1 MRWERA
7 YILHA
12 SFKNSSLG
20 FHLKYSLLEKRHWL
34 TAFTTLKREKNHE
47 EWTNVSKFLGD
58 FKFVWPTD
66 KVLLERVKLREPN
79 FFPTP
84 TQYIYFFLKSK
95 KIGELRPLLKFQ
107 EISMCSL
114 WDKSVQSF
122 GEFRYMVVLFRNKKI
137 AKTWNL
143 LFSKTTYKNV
153 KIFLVIFFLVNIF
166 HFMQKNTFCFTWQ
179 CTFSVYRSN
188 SVHVLI
194 THTSVFL

>member
-1 MRWERA
+1 MHWERA

-12 SFKNSSLG
+12 SFKNSSLD
-20 FHLKYSLLEKRHWL
+20 FHLKSSLLEKRHWL
-34 TAFTTLKREKNHE
+34 TAFTTLKREKSHE
-47 EWTNVSKFLGD
+47 DWTNISKFL
-58 FKFVWPTD
+58 P
-66 KVLLERVKLREPN
+66 PN
-79 FFPTP
+79 FFPTR

-95 KIGELRPLLKFQ
+95 KTGELRPLLKFQ

-122 GEFRYMVVLFRNKKI
+122 DEFRYMVVLLRNKKI

-153 KIFLVIFFLVNIF
+153 KIFLVIYFLVNIF

-179 CTFSVYRSN
+179 CTFSVYPSN
-188 SVHVLI
+188 SVHILI